1 MLIQHLIGEPVG
13 SLPFVYVAKGVAARF
28 KDELMGQALAGLRD
42 ALLDSL
48 EVAPDLGRVRGR
60 TVLRAASIIEVSPQ
74 RIAIFPQP
82 TEKPDN

>member
-1 MLIQHLIGEPVG
+1 
-13 SLPFVYVAKGVAARF
+13 
-28 KDELMGQALAGLRD
+28 MGQALAGLRD

-60 TVLRAASIIEVSPQ
+60 TVLRAASIIKVSLQ

-82 TEKPDN
+82 TEKPDK